1 MSTRVISIL
10 ALAVVALAFTSA
22 TDPLFVQPENW
33 PEPEYNFS
41 RNPLHPDV
49 VQLGR
54 ALFYD
59 PILSRDNTIS
69 CASCHSQF
77 NGFAH
82 VDHKLSHGIDDHIGT
97 RNAPA
102 LINLAWQKSFMW
114 DGAINHL
121 DMQSLF
127 PITHPDEMDETL
139 ENVISKLTVTRI
151 YPELFSQAFGNNEI
165 TGEKILKSISQFML
179 TLESY
184 NARYDS
190 VMKGQSTFTIQE
202 KKGYEIFKNNCSSCH
217 REPLFT
223 NQSFE
228 NSGLKPD
235 SILKDNG
242 RIRVTGKPED
252 SLRFKVPTL
261 RNIEVTFPYM
271 HDGRFKR
278 LSEVISHYEKGIVNS
293 PTLSAQLK
301 VPIVLNSN
309 ERVELTTFLLTLTDN
324 SFLFNPAFSYP
335 REILLPLSKD

>member
-10 ALAVVALAFTSA
+10 VLAVMALAFTSA
-22 TDPLFVQPENW
+22 KDPLFVQPENW
-33 PEPEYNFS
+33 PLPEYNFS
-41 RNPLHPDV
+41 RNPLHHEV

-139 ENVISKLTVTRI
+139 ENVISKLNVTRI
-151 YPELFSQAFGNNEI
+151 YPELFSQAFGSNEI

-190 VMKGQSTFTIQE
+190 VMKGESTFTIQE
-202 KKGYEIFKNNCSSCH
+202 KKGYEIFKKNCSSCH

-223 NQSFE
+223 NRSFE
-228 NSGLKPD
+228 NNGLKPD

-242 RIRVTGKPED
+242 RISVTGNPQD

-261 RNIEVTFPYM
+261 RNVEVTFPYM

-293 PTLSAQLK
+293 PTLSSQLK
-301 VPIVLNSN
+301 DPIVLNSN
-309 ERVELTTFLLTLTDN
+309 ERVELTAFLLTLTDN